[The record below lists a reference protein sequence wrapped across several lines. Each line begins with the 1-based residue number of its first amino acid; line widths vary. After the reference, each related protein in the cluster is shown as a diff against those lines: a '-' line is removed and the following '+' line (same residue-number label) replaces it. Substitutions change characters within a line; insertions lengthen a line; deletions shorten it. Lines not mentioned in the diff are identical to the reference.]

1 MNTPEKLQIMR
12 NTVKPIT
19 QLLDKRM
26 KNKIEALKAYD
37 NPIADA
43 DLEIQ
48 RMREIE
54 AIKLRHEVDVLKDLS
69 DIVNAM
75 YPDA

>member
-1 MNTPEKLQIMR
+1 MSTAEKLQIMR

-19 QLLDKRM
+19 QLLSKRM
-26 KNKIEALKAYD
+26 NNKLDALKAYEL
-37 NPIADA
+37 PISDQ
-43 DLEIQ
+43 DIEIQ
-48 RMREIE
+48 KMREIE
-54 AIKLRHEVDVLKDLS
+54 AIKLRHEVEVLKDLL

>member
-1 MNTPEKLQIMR
+1 MTTSEKLQIMK

-26 KNKIEALKAYD
+26 KNKMDALKAYEK
-37 NPIADA
+37 PIDDA

-54 AIKLRHEVDVLKDLS
+54 AIKLRHEIEVLKDLS

-75 YPDA
+75 FPDA